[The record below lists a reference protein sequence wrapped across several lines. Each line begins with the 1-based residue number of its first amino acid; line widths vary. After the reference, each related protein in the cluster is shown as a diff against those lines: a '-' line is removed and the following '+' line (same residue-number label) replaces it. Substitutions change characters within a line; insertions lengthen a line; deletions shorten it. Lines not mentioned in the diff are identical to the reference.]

1 MKFIIRI
8 IKIIFNKIKNIFMR
22 KNKNKN
28 KEKKPD
34 QDDIYPL
41 W

>member
-8 IKIIFNKIKNIFMR
+8 IKAFFNKIKNIFE
-22 KNKNKN
+22 KKKKN
-28 KEKKPD
+28 KEKNPD
-34 QDDIYPL
+34 QNDIYPL